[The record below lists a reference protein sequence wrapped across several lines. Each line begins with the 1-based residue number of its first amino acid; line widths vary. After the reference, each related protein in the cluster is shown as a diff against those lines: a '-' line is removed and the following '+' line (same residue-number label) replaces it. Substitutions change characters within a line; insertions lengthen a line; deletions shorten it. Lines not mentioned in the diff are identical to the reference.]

1 MNDNIRNEIKAI
13 IEEQNDTSK
22 NSDKY
27 IINKIYRE
35 AWNFILTQLKKD
47 YNNEYYLLP
56 FLFFNI
62 YGEKNKDNIDKA
74 ITLLKQD
81 GFYFDEKSNILAL
94 RIKKASIIE
103 FANTDTSTKKKM
115 TITPFTENKKRK

>member
-13 IEEQNDTSK
+13 IEEQNNTSK

-56 FLFFNI
+56 FLFFTI

-103 FANTDTSTKKKM
+103 FANTDTSAKGKM
-115 TITPFTENKKRK
+115 TITPSTETKKRK

>member
-13 IEEQNDTSK
+13 IEEQNDTTK

-56 FLFFNI
+56 FLFFTI

-94 RIKKASIIE
+94 RIKKTSIIE
-103 FANTDTSTKKKM
+103 FANTDTSAKDKM